1 MREAYTEVMEHLSLT
16 EVERARIVR
25 GLRRR
30 ARAKRMRRWGGLAAC
45 LVVAVAVCAVAL
57 PQLREPPVQ
66 VVPDLVEAADATELS
81 ELVGFP
87 VAQAEELPFEVV
99 DTRWT
104 ALWHELAET
113 VYSGPEGQTAT
124 LRQALGTVDVSGCSV
139 ADYADVQDLPFSQGT
154 AALMGDG
161 SRYDLAVWTQGGSS
175 FSLLLSEGLPIED
188 WPAIL
193 DQIG

>member
-30 ARAKRMRRWGGLAAC
+30 ARAKQLRRWGGLAAC
-45 LVVAVAVCAVAL
+45 LIVAVAVCAVAL

-66 VVPDLVEAADATELS
+66 VVPDFVEAASATELS

-113 VYSGPEGQTAT
+113 VYTGPDGQTAT
-124 LRQALGTVDVSGCSV
+124 LRQGQGTDDVSGDCDV
-139 ADYADVQDLPFSQGT
+139 YADVQALPFSQGT
-154 AALMGDG
+154 ATLKGDG
-161 SRYDLAVWTQGGSS
+161 GRYVLAIWTRDGAS
-175 FSLLLSEGLPIED
+175 FSLALSEGVPVED
-188 WPAIL
+188 WAAIL
-193 DQIG
+193 DGIV

>member
-66 VVPDLVEAADATELS
+66 VVPDFVAAADATELS

-87 VAQAEELPFEVV
+87 VAQAGALPFEVV
-99 DTRWT
+99 DTSWT

-113 VYSGPEGQTAT
+113 VYTGPDGQTAT
-124 LRQALGTVDVSGCSV
+124 LRQGQGADDISGDYNV
-139 ADYADVQDLPFSQGT
+139 YADVQTLPFSQGT
-154 AALMGDG
+154 ATLKGDG
-161 SRYDLAVWTQGGSS
+161 GRYVLAVWTQDGAS
-175 FSLLLSEGLPIED
+175 FALTLSEGVPAED
-188 WPAIL
+188 WGAIL
-193 DQIG
+193 DGVG

>member
-16 EVERARIVR
+16 EVERACIVR

-30 ARAKRMRRWGGLAAC
+30 ARAKQLRRWGGLAAC
-45 LVVAVAVCAVAL
+45 LIVAVALCTVAL

-66 VVPDLVEAADATELS
+66 VIPDFVEAANATELS

-99 DTRWT
+99 NTRWT

-113 VYSGPEGQTAT
+113 VYTGPDGQTAT
-124 LRQALGTVDVSGCSV
+124 LRQGQGTDDVSGDCDV
-139 ADYADVQDLPFSQGT
+139 YADVQALPFSQGT
-154 AALMGDG
+154 ATLKGDG
-161 SRYDLAVWTQGGSS
+161 GRYVLAIWTRDGAS
-175 FSLLLSEGLPIED
+175 FSLALSEGVPAED
-188 WPAIL
+188 WAAIL
-193 DQIG
+193 DGIG